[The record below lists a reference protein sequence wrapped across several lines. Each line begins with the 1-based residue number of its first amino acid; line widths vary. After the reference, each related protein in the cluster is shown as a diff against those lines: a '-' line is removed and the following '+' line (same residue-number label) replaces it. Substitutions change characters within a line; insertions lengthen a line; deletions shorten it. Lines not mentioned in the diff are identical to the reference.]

1 MEISLRIAN
10 KNDYDFIYQFI
21 VEMCKTNF
29 IVLYVK
35 LESFNEFVKR
45 YFSDDR
51 FDYIITNKNNERIGH
66 VTITKNSEIGYDV
79 LPKYRNQG
87 IGTKALEKIM
97 ELHPRERYFLT
108 IHHNNK
114 PSIRLAEKNGFNPKG
129 IIYEKVIR
137 RKGNM
142 D

>member
-10 KNDYDFIYQFI
+10 KNDYDFIYQFT

-29 IVLYVK
+29 IVSYVK

-45 YFSDDR
+45 DFSDNNIH
-51 FDYIITNKNNERIGH
+51 YIITNKNNEKIGH
-66 VTITKNSEIGYDV
+66 VHITKNSEIGYDV
-79 LPKYRNQG
+79 LSKYRNQG
-87 IGTKALEKIM
+87 IGTKAVEKIM

-108 IHHNNK
+108 IHHKNK
-114 PSIRLAEKNGFNPKG
+114 PSIRLAEKNGFYPKG

-137 RKGNM
+137 RKGNVV
-142 D
+142 